1 MGVIYKAQKSNI
13 ATKSGKKLFY
23 PRVVL
28 AGNVGT
34 DQVAREITELSALS
48 TGDTKS
54 VIDNLVTVMARHL
67 QASESVTLNGLGTF
81 RFTLTTAGKGFENE
95 ADVTTAQ
102 SMLRVRF
109 QPAST
114 RNLDGTVATR
124 SMVNGARCVRFDKVE
139 AATDPAEPGTDGNK
153 TVVKTPA
160 GPLSFHGNG
169 IPLYRKPVIPE

>member
-23 PRVVL
+23 PRVVF
-28 AGNVGT
+28 
-34 DQVAREITELSALS
+34 SALS

-139 AATDPAEPGTDGNK
+139 AATDPAEPGTGGSEGSGEDGEDDGNHQL
-153 TVVKTPA
+153 
-160 GPLSFHGNG
+160 G
-169 IPLYRKPVIPE
+169 